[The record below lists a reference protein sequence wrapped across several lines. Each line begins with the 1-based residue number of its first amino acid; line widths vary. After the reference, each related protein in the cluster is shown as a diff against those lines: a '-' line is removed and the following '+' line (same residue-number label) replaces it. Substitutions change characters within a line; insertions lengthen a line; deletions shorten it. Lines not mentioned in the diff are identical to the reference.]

1 MIIDL
6 TKKIAEMK
14 KSEKA
19 QHIETILSFKDFENM
34 DVTDLRTIASVI
46 EAYQKEKAILDKAEL
61 IKEKYSLY
69 SKIYFNDS
77 DDEIETLLNAME
89 VDDEARFIYHLQN
102 EFDVILKSKTP
113 KERLETIEEIK
124 NLFKEAFTLTDENFQ
139 PAMTRLHI
147 TDNWEKAMRGMQVA
161 KLGKDLNYSFTD
173 DELKELAQLHKTT
186 NKRIVKKRI
195 EELLTYCN
203 FHSES
208 SSFHDG
214 NYEQFL

>member
-14 KSEKA
+14 KEEKTK
-19 QHIETILSFKDFENM
+19 HIETILSFNDYENM
-34 DVTDLRTIASVI
+34 EVADLRTIASVI

-69 SKIYFNDS
+69 SKVYFNDS

-89 VDDEARFIYHLQN
+89 VGDEARFIYHLQN

-147 TDNWEKAMRGMQVA
+147 TDNWEKALRGMQA
-161 KLGKDLNYSFTD
+161 EKIAKDLNYSFLD
-173 DELKELAQLHKTT
+173 GELTELTLLHKTT
-186 NKRIVKKRI
+186 TKRIVKKRI
-195 EELLTYCN
+195 EDLLTYCN
-203 FHSES
+203 FYYES
-208 SSFHDG
+208 SVLHDG
-214 NYEQFL
+214 DYERFL

>member
-14 KSEKA
+14 KTEKA
-19 QHIETILSFKDFENM
+19 QHIETILSFNDYENM
-34 DVTDLRTIASVI
+34 DVADLRTIASVI

-124 NLFKEAFTLTDENFQ
+124 ELFKEAFTLTDENFQ
-139 PAMTRLHI
+139 PAMTRVHI
-147 TDNWEKAMRGMQVA
+147 TDNWEKALRGMQA
-161 KLGKDLNYSFTD
+161 EKIAKDLNYSFLD
-173 DELKELAQLHKTT
+173 GELTELFLLHKTT
-186 NKRIVKKRI
+186 DKRVIKKRI
-195 EELLTYCN
+195 EDLLTYCN
-203 FHSES
+203 FHYES
-208 SSFHDG
+208 GVLHNG
-214 NYEQFL
+214 YYELLL

>member
-14 KSEKA
+14 KTEKA

-34 DVTDLRTIASVI
+34 EVADLRTIASVI

-124 NLFKEAFTLTDENFQ
+124 ELFKEAFTLTDENFQ
-139 PAMTRLHI
+139 PAMTRVHI
-147 TDNWEKAMRGMQVA
+147 TDNWEKALRGMQA
-161 KLGKDLNYSFTD
+161 EKIAKDLNYSFLD
-173 DELKELAQLHKTT
+173 GELTELFLLHKTT
-186 NKRIVKKRI
+186 DKRVIKKRI
-195 EELLTYCN
+195 EDLLTYCN
-203 FHSES
+203 FHYES
-208 SSFHDG
+208 GVLH
-214 NYEQFL
+214 NCYYELLL

>member
-14 KSEKA
+14 KTEKA
-19 QHIETILSFKDFENM
+19 QYIETILSFNDYENM

-69 SKIYFNDS
+69 SKVYFNDS
-77 DDEIETLLNAME
+77 DDEIELLLKGME
-89 VDDEARFIYHLQN
+89 IDDESRFIYHLQN
-102 EFDVILKSKTP
+102 EFDVILKNKTP

-147 TDNWEKAMRGMQVA
+147 TDNWEKAMRGMQVE

-208 SSFHDG
+208 GLLHNG

>member
-14 KSEKA
+14 KTEKA

-34 DVTDLRTIASVI
+34 EVADLRTIASVI
-46 EAYQKEKAILDKAEL
+46 EAHQKEKAILDKAEL

-124 NLFKEAFTLTDENFQ
+124 ELFKEAFTLTDENFQ
-139 PAMTRLHI
+139 PAMTRVHI
-147 TDNWEKAMRGMQVA
+147 TDNWEKALRGMQA
-161 KLGKDLNYSFTD
+161 EKIAKDLNYSFLD
-173 DELKELAQLHKTT
+173 GELTELFLLHKTT
-186 NKRIVKKRI
+186 DKRVIKKRI
-195 EELLTYCN
+195 EDLLTYCN
-203 FHSES
+203 FHYES
-208 SSFHDG
+208 GVLHNG
-214 NYEQFL
+214 YYELLL